1 MKKLM
6 VLSILIIT
14 CFHYVRCQGYFQQDS
29 LRLKKSIVGLNLV
42 LPGLTYERALSDRSS
57 LFLNFAFGFAYE
69 YHSSGFSSYEA
80 YTINPTLMA
89 QYRSYYN
96 LARRQLLGRKIS
108 NNTGSY
114 FGVMTHYTFDPVAGK
129 NTHAIDTQNGLTLG
143 PVWGFQRN
151 GLFTF
156 SLSLGLGVHIGEG
169 QSSNVGPIGHLNF
182 GVNLSGKRKN

>member
-1 MKKLM
+1 MKKLLLLGL
-6 VLSILIIT
+6 VISS
-14 CFHYVRCQGYFQQDS
+14 YYNASAQSYYQQDS
-29 LRLKKSIVGLNLV
+29 ARLKKTVLGLNIL
-42 LPGLTYERALSDRSS
+42 LPGLTYEQSLTDKSS

-80 YTINPTLMA
+80 YTINPTLLA

-96 LARRQLLGRKIS
+96 LARRQLLDRKTT
-108 NNTGSY
+108 NNTGSF
-114 FGVMTHYTFDPVAGK
+114 FGMMAHYTFDAIGGK
-129 NTHAIDTQNGLTLG
+129 NTHAIDVENGLTLG

-156 SLSLGLGVHIGEG
+156 SLSLGLGVTIGEG

-182 GVNLSGKRKN
+182 GINLSKKKEE